1 MKTMVTQFF
10 TEGKQAMNLKRS
22 EGNSDGIRSLRKRVL
37 SLILSAV
44 ILAGTA
50 GAGILPGQ
58 ALLEQP
64 AEAAAAT
71 KVVVLD
77 PGHGGWEKGAT
88 YYGMEEKTLNL
99 KIARYCQAAL
109 LRYANVR
116 VVMTRSLDTTVSKY
130 RDNRDREARAKIA
143 KNNNAD
149 LFVCLHNNAFG
160 EGESKKTNGA
170 RVYYQ
175 NGSFYSSVGDASR
188 RLASIMVRKVAACGV
203 ANGGARVRHS
213 DDKGRRDP
221 KGNKGDYYGV
231 LYHCKKFKIPAVIV
245 EHAFMTNAGD
255 AAKLRKE
262 SFLKQ
267 LGEADAAAIA
277 EYLGLKKKTVTVK
290 VPAAKKAAATASKAG
305 WRTVSG
311 KKYYYNAAG
320 KKVTGWQTIGG
331 RKYFFRK
338 KDGRMMTGWQKIN
351 KKKYYFSKSD
361 GHMLTGWQ
369 KIGGK
374 KYFLSRSD
382 GHMLTGKQKIDGR
395 RYKFSSKGVLKKTY
409 K

>member
-1 MKTMVTQFF
+1 
-10 TEGKQAMNLKRS
+10 MNLKRS

-213 DDKGRRDP
+213 DDKGRRDQ

-277 EYLGLKKKTVTVK
+277 EYLGLKKKTATVK

>member
-116 VVMTRSLDTTVSKY
+116 VVMTRSSDTTVSKY

-267 LGEADAAAIA
+267 LGETDAAAIA
-277 EYLGLKKKTVTVK
+277 EYLGLKKKTATVK

>member
-88 YYGMEEKTLNL
+88 YHGMEEKTLNL

-116 VVMTRSLDTTVSKY
+116 VVMTRSSDTTVSKY

>member
-331 RKYFFRK
+331 KKYFFRK
-338 KDGRMMTGWQKIN
+338 KDGRMLTGWQKIN
-351 KKKYYFSKSD
+351 KKKYYFSKKD

-395 RYKFSSKGVLKKTY
+395 WYKFSSKGVLKKTY

>member
-1 MKTMVTQFF
+1 
-10 TEGKQAMNLKRS
+10 MNLKRN
-22 EGNSDGIRSLRKRVL
+22 EGHSDGIRGIRKRVL
-37 SLILSAV
+37 SLLLSAV

-58 ALLEQP
+58 ALLETQ
-64 AEAAAAT
+64 AEAAAGT

-88 YYGMEEKTLNL
+88 YHGMEEKTLNL
-99 KIARYCQAAL
+99 KIARYCQAEL
-109 LRYANVR
+109 LKYANVR
-116 VVMTRSLDTTVSKY
+116 VVMTRSSDTTVSKY
-130 RDNRDREARAKIA
+130 KDNRDREARAKIA
-143 KNNNAD
+143 KNNGAD
-149 LFVCLHNNAFG
+149 IFVCLHNNAFG

-175 NGSFYSSVGDASR
+175 NSSFYSSVGDASR

-213 DDKGRRDP
+213 DDKNRRDP

-231 LYHCKKFKIPAVIV
+231 LYHCKRFKIPAVIV
-245 EHAFMTNAGD
+245 EHAFMSNAGD
-255 AAKLRKE
+255 AAKLKKE
-262 SFLKQ
+262 SFLKK

-277 EYLGLKKKTVTVK
+277 EYLGLKKKTTAVK
-290 VPAAKKAAATASKAG
+290 KTAVTASKAG

-331 RKYFFRK
+331 KKYYFRK
-338 KDGRMMTGWQKIN
+338 KDGRMLTGWQKIN
-351 KKKYYFSKSD
+351 KKKYYFTVH
-361 GHMLTGWQ
+361 GGYMLTGWQ

-395 RYKFSSKGVLKKTY
+395 WYKFSSKGVLKKTY

>member
-88 YYGMEEKTLNL
+88 YHGMEEKTLNL

-331 RKYFFRK
+331 KKYFFRK
-338 KDGRMMTGWQKIN
+338 KDGRMLTGWQKIN

>member
-1 MKTMVTQFF
+1 
-10 TEGKQAMNLKRS
+10 
-22 EGNSDGIRSLRKRVL
+22 
-37 SLILSAV
+37 
-44 ILAGTA
+44 
-50 GAGILPGQ
+50 
-58 ALLEQP
+58 
-64 AEAAAAT
+64 
-71 KVVVLD
+71 
-77 PGHGGWEKGAT
+77 
-88 YYGMEEKTLNL
+88 
-99 KIARYCQAAL
+99 
-109 LRYANVR
+109 
-116 VVMTRSLDTTVSKY
+116 
-130 RDNRDREARAKIA
+130 
-143 KNNNAD
+143 
-149 LFVCLHNNAFG
+149 
-160 EGESKKTNGA
+160 
-170 RVYYQ
+170 
-175 NGSFYSSVGDASR
+175 
-188 RLASIMVRKVAACGV
+188 MVRKVAACGV

-277 EYLGLKKKTVTVK
+277 EYLGLKKKTATVK

>member
-277 EYLGLKKKTVTVK
+277 EYLGLKKKTATVK

>member
-1 MKTMVTQFF
+1 MKTIVTQFF

-116 VVMTRSLDTTVSKY
+116 VVMTRSSDTTVSKY

-277 EYLGLKKKTVTVK
+277 EYLGLKKKTATVK

>member
-1 MKTMVTQFF
+1 
-10 TEGKQAMNLKRS
+10 MNLKRS

-116 VVMTRSLDTTVSKY
+116 VVMTRSSDTTVSKY

-277 EYLGLKKKTVTVK
+277 EYLGLKKKTATVK

>member
-116 VVMTRSLDTTVSKY
+116 VVMTRSSDTTVSKY

-277 EYLGLKKKTVTVK
+277 EYLGLKKKTATVK
-290 VPAAKKAAATASKAG
+290 APAAKKAAATASKAG

-311 KKYYYNAAG
+311 KKYYYNAAE

>member
-116 VVMTRSLDTTVSKY
+116 VVMTRSSDTTVSKY

-277 EYLGLKKKTVTVK
+277 EYLGLKKKTATVK

-374 KYFLSRSD
+374 KYFLSR
-382 GHMLTGKQKIDGR
+382 LQEIQCCIK
-395 RYKFSSKGVLKKTY
+395 
-409 K
+409 

>member
-116 VVMTRSLDTTVSKY
+116 VVMTRSSDTTVSKY

-277 EYLGLKKKTVTVK
+277 EYLGLKKKTATVK

>member
-10 TEGKQAMNLKRS
+10 TVGKQAMNLKRS

-64 AEAAAAT
+64 AEAAAVT

-116 VVMTRSLDTTVSKY
+116 VVMTRSSDTTVSKY

-277 EYLGLKKKTVTVK
+277 EYLGLKKKTATVK